1 MSGGPTTATALELT
15 RRAFASASGGD
26 FEGLSEYL
34 TPDSIFDASPWGL
47 GTYTGPAAIRRFLED
62 WIGSFDEY
70 EREAEEMIDL
80 GHGIVFAAA
89 VTRARPAGSRDRVW
103 LRGASVF
110 VWADGLLARV
120 TNYRDVD
127 EGRAAAERAAE
138 LPDVRRS
145 SVRESEQTA

>member
-1 MSGGPTTATALELT
+1 MRPRGSIFLPRPIFSSPCAATRSFGLRDTDETMSGGPTTATALELT

-70 EREAEEMIDL
+70 E
-80 GHGIVFAAA
+80 
-89 VTRARPAGSRDRVW
+89 
-103 LRGASVF
+103 
-110 VWADGLLARV
+110 
-120 TNYRDVD
+120 
-127 EGRAAAERAAE
+127 
-138 LPDVRRS
+138 
-145 SVRESEQTA
+145 